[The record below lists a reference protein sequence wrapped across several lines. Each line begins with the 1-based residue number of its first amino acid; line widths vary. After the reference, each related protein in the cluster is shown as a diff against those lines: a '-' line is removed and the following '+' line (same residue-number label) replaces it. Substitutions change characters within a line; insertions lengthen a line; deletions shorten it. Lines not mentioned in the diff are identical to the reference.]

1 MTEIGNFIDRATK
14 SGMRLICSSG
24 ENPGCNGYIVLPLC
38 GHYNGLAELAFD
50 LPRLLLGLYVELG
63 RGGACRLYW
72 GSGKRLDSVVSSGFC
87 RGFSRASVGE
97 RGSISGLRRGFP
109 ELQSFG
115 RDFWVLNCE

>member
-72 GSGKRLDSVVSSGFC
+72 GAGESLIVGVSSGF
-87 RGFSRASVGE
+87 
-97 RGSISGLRRGFP
+97 
-109 ELQSFG
+109 LQSFG
-115 RDFWVLNCE
+115 RRKGEYFWASELQASFLAFQTDFSTSEL